1 MEEMNR
7 ESCAWDDV
15 CRIVT
20 TLWK

>member
-7 ESCAWDDV
+7 EPCAWGDV